1 MKNRVFISLGLSF
14 LLLLGLFLPLIVQAE
29 DEVQDSQYLNK
40 VVLCRDVKENEPV
53 FETSS
58 FRPWDEKAVAWIRF
72 TYQSQEPFMI
82 SWEWVDPEGKIYHVG
97 EIEMDS
103 GEYTNYR
110 TWYWISIWDHHAANI
125 LGDWKVRIS
134 IDKNLLTIE
143 EFSIE

>member
-1 MKNRVFISLGLSF
+1 MKNRIFISLVLSF

-40 VVLCRDVKENEPV
+40 VVLCRDVKDNEPA

-58 FRPWDEKAVAWIRF
+58 FRPWDEKVVAWIRF

-82 SWEWVDPEGKIYHVG
+82 SWEWVDPKGKIYHVG

-110 TWYWISIWDHHAANI
+110 TWYWISIWDHYAANI
-125 LGDWKVRIS
+125 SGDWKVRIS
-134 IDKNLLTIE
+134 IDENLLTIE

>member
-1 MKNRVFISLGLSF
+1 MKNRIFISLVLFF
-14 LLLLGLFLPLIVQAE
+14 LLLIGLFLPLVVQAE
-29 DEVQDSQYLNK
+29 DEIQGSQYLNK
-40 VVLCRDVKENEPV
+40 IVLCRDVKENEPV

-58 FRPWDEKAVAWIRF
+58 FRPWDEKVVAWIRF

-134 IDKNLLTIE
+134 VDENMMTIE

>member
-1 MKNRVFISLGLSF
+1 MKNRNFIRLVLSF

-134 IDKNLLTIE
+134 VDKNLLTIE